1 MKKTR
6 PKTLKIS
13 LGLILHS
20 FGSVGFMLAAFEVVC
35 KQIGIKTTI
44 DKVLL
49 GFMLMGIFYYVAM
62 DAVEKARNWDLI
74 PKRHPQRGR

>member
-6 PKTLKIS
+6 PTLKIS

-20 FGSVGFMLAAFEVVC
+20 FGTIGLMLAAFEVVC
-35 KQIGIKTTI
+35 KQIGIKTTT

-62 DAVEKARNWDLI
+62 DAVEKARNWGLI